1 MGGGNPPAASMCETA
16 CDVGWSPALFRLAQG
31 ACEAAPREVLLSVS
45 TAVEVGVGYEALCSL
60 WHQQH
65 SALVRKAAHG
75 HRERVPEYVAAW
87 EGGES
92 LAGIAARVGF
102 SPALL
107 ARLVVEA
114 FLGVAKKDVGEL
126 VRRPEG
132 IPNARLRAEV
142 EACAAADAHCG
153 PRSDAA
159 RRDVGVEYELVLRSL
174 LERSG
179 IPFEHEDDLRQRGF
193 SKTPDVH
200 LLVPLGFLRGGPPRP
215 DAPKPRLKIV
225 NWVDSKAMFGSP
237 QAYATEVRHQLL
249 AYVNRL
255 GAGAVV
261 FWFGFADELQDLDD
275 DVLLLNDWPPA
286 GALFWPDATPVL
298 PPPNEAQGPGQ
309 RTIDAYF
316 PPRPSPPAG

>member
-107 ARLVVEA
+107 E
-114 FLGVAKKDVGEL
+114 FLNPK
-126 VRRPEG
+126 
-132 IPNARLRAEV
+132 
-142 EACAAADAHCG
+142 
-153 PRSDAA
+153 
-159 RRDVGVEYELVLRSL
+159 VL
-174 LERSG
+174 
-179 IPFEHEDDLRQRGF
+179 QW
-193 SKTPDVH
+193 
-200 LLVPLGFLRGGPPRP
+200 
-215 DAPKPRLKIV
+215 
-225 NWVDSKAMFGSP
+225 NMFGLP
-237 QAYATEVRHQLL
+237 HNVGWLFDREFAVGAAPHAVALL
-249 AYVNRL
+249 
-255 GAGAVV
+255 
-261 FWFGFADELQDLDD
+261 
-275 DVLLLNDWPPA
+275 
-286 GALFWPDATPVL
+286 
-298 PPPNEAQGPGQ
+298 
-309 RTIDAYF
+309 II
-316 PPRPSPPAG
+316 